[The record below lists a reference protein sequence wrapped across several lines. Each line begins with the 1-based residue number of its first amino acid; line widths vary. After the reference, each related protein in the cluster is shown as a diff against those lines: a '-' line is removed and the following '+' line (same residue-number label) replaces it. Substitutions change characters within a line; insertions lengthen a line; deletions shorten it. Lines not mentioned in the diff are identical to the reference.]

1 MPALSLL
8 KRDLTDTLQSLA
20 GEIDRSVDVDQFR
33 SVSAGIA
40 RHEESIESLCDSLA
54 VFGETCSALTT
65 PLSSVAERIGAKLDE
80 RAKLNEQRERLR
92 LLQRLAQTLHHLESL
107 LDRPPAPEGA
117 EAAEALDDL
126 LRAAREMG
134 RLRILRERG
143 AEQKLRA
150 VRPGLERWER
160 VRKTLLHQL
169 TDSLH
174 AALVAGDEARAA
186 RVVLGFADAD
196 ASAEAT
202 HWLRSEWVAP
212 RLVPQLKG
220 AVARGTERDA
230 LPRICAEVL
239 VFARGGAFRP
249 LRAAALADPRRPL
262 HLLADCV
269 WAEACAYLKGTP
281 HLFGS
286 LAGTPAALHAAYTA
300 TVALQAKLEA
310 LLQTPAER
318 HYFRCH
324 PSGADLMRRFNL
336 PIYFQLRV
344 QEIAKQLE
352 AALARSDAAAYTA
365 EDGGGGDQ

>member
-1 MPALSLL
+1 LFMPALSSL

-54 VFGETCSALTT
+54 VFEETCSALTT

-117 EAAEALDDL
+117 GAAEALDDL

-160 VRKTLLHQL
+160 VRKTLLRQL

-174 AALVAGDEARAA
+174 AALAAA
-186 RVVLGFADAD
+186 R
-196 ASAEAT
+196 
-202 HWLRSEWVAP
+202 
-212 RLVPQLKG
+212 
-220 AVARGTERDA
+220 RGS
-230 LPRICAEVL
+230 PV
-239 VFARGGAFRP
+239 
-249 LRAAALADPRRPL
+249 
-262 HLLADCV
+262 
-269 WAEACAYLKGTP
+269 
-281 HLFGS
+281 
-286 LAGTPAALHAAYTA
+286 
-300 TVALQAKLEA
+300 
-310 LLQTPAER
+310 
-318 HYFRCH
+318 
-324 PSGADLMRRFNL
+324 
-336 PIYFQLRV
+336 
-344 QEIAKQLE
+344 
-352 AALARSDAAAYTA
+352 
-365 EDGGGGDQ
+365 